1 MKRILTTALTMLA
14 AAVVASLA
22 VMNPAA
28 AQMHR
33 WDMPNEYA
41 KASGHYY
48 DEIFAEKL
56 REATGGAIDITNHY
70 GGALGYK
77 SKDHWK
83 VVEDGAAQIA
93 STYTGVFAGIDPIF
107 LLVSM
112 PFLARNINES
122 RALYEAARPWYAA
135 AFEKGNQML
144 VLAVPFPPVG
154 IWARQPVT
162 NLEELGQIRIRT
174 YDKTSTVALN
184 AAGANAVQLSWA
196 DIIPALTTGTIDSVL
211 TAGEGGVLS
220 SFYEHMDHFNAIN
233 YVAGTQMF
241 HMNRDVF
248 DSLSPELQETILEV
262 AGETEDEAWEA
273 IKDRVDASY
282 VRMRDAGVTILTESD
297 MQDGFLASL
306 REASTVVFNEWR
318 GKMPEGAADEIM
330 ANFSDR
336 LGAMN

>member
-1 MKRILTTALTMLA
+1 MNRVLTTIVTAATAL
-14 AAVVASLA
+14 VVTFGSAT
-22 VMNPAA
+22 
-28 AQMHR
+28 AQTHR

-48 DEIFAEKL
+48 DEIFADKL
-56 REATGGAIDITNHY
+56 RAATDGAIDITNHY

-77 SKDHWK
+77 SRDHWK
-83 VVEDGAAQIA
+83 VVEDGAAQLA

-112 PFLARNINES
+112 PFLARNIDES
-122 RALYEAARPWYAA
+122 RALYEAARPSYAA
-135 AFEKGNQML
+135 AFEKGNQKL
-144 VLAVPFPPVG
+144 LLAVPFPPVG
-154 IWARQPVT
+154 IWSKQPVT
-162 NLEELGQIRIRT
+162 NLEELAQIRIRT

-196 DIIPALTTGTIDSVL
+196 DIIPALTTGTIDAVL

-241 HMNRDVF
+241 HINRDIF
-248 DSLSPELQETILEV
+248 DSLSPELQETIEQV
-262 AGETEDEAWEA
+262 AIEIEDEAWEA
-273 IKDRVDASY
+273 IKDRVDNSY
-282 VRMRDAGVTILTESD
+282 VRMGEVGVTVVTED
-297 MQDGFLASL
+297 DLQEGFLDAL

-318 GKMPEGAADEIM
+318 DKMPEGAADEIM
-330 ANFSDR
+330 AAFEAR
-336 LGAMN
+336 LAAAN

>member
-1 MKRILTTALTMLA
+1 MNRVLATIA
-14 AAVVASLA
+14 AAATVAA
-22 VMNPAA
+22 FVPAT
-28 AQMHR
+28 AQTYR

-48 DEIFAEKL
+48 DEIFADKL
-56 REATGGAIDITNHY
+56 RMATDGAIDITNHY

-77 SKDHWK
+77 SRDHWK
-83 VVEDGAAQIA
+83 VVEDGAAQLA

-112 PFLARNINES
+112 PFLARNIDES

-135 AFEKGNQML
+135 AFETGNQKL
-144 VLAVPFPPVG
+144 LLAVPFPPVG
-154 IWARQPVT
+154 IWSKQPVT

-196 DIIPALTTGTIDSVL
+196 DIVPALTTGTIDAVL

-241 HMNRDVF
+241 HINRDIF
-248 DSLSPELQETILEV
+248 DSLSPELQDTVLRV
-262 AGETEDEAWEA
+262 ATETEDEAWEA
-273 IKDRVDASY
+273 IKDRVDQSY
-282 VRMRDAGVTILTESD
+282 VRMGEVGVTVLTEED
-297 MQDGFLASL
+297 LKEGFLDAL

-318 GKMPEGAADEIM
+318 DKMPEGAADEIM
-330 ANFSDR
+330 ASFESR
-336 LGAMN
+336 LAAGN

>member
-1 MKRILTTALTMLA
+1 MNRVLTTIVTAATAL
-14 AAVVASLA
+14 VVTFGSAT
-22 VMNPAA
+22 
-28 AQMHR
+28 AQTHR

-48 DEIFAEKL
+48 DEIFADKL
-56 REATGGAIDITNHY
+56 RAATDGAIDITNHY

-77 SKDHWK
+77 SRDHWK
-83 VVEDGAAQIA
+83 VVEDGAAQLA

-112 PFLARNINES
+112 PFLARNIDES
-122 RALYEAARPWYAA
+122 RALYEAARPSYAA
-135 AFEKGNQML
+135 AFETGNQKL
-144 VLAVPFPPVG
+144 LLAVPFPPVG
-154 IWARQPVT
+154 IWSKQPVT
-162 NLEELGQIRIRT
+162 NLEELAQIRIRT

-196 DIIPALTTGTIDSVL
+196 DIIPALTTGTIDAVL

-241 HMNRDVF
+241 HINRDIF
-248 DSLSPELQETILEV
+248 DSLSPELQETIEQV
-262 AGETEDEAWEA
+262 AIEIEDEAWEA
-273 IKDRVDASY
+273 IKDRVDNSY
-282 VRMRDAGVTILTESD
+282 VRMGEVGVTVVTED
-297 MQDGFLASL
+297 DLQEGFLDAL

-318 GKMPEGAADEIM
+318 DKMPEGAADEIM
-330 ANFSDR
+330 AAFEAR
-336 LGAMN
+336 LAAAN